1 MTDID
6 IPDGGVARVPTNG
19 AKLGKTRRDE
29 IFASRMGPVC
39 RHLSSLLPLSLDE
52 IHLLCSLNARQ
63 KERGPGATFNVDE
76 KSATGTSFVLS
87 GWACHQ
93 RLMCDGRRQILRV
106 VLAGDAIGGHAE
118 THAAAMDNIV
128 ALTPLTIIEVPDFAL
143 MAAPPRFH
151 TNIGKAVALAVSRR
165 ELVLLDQIL
174 RLGCLTAF
182 ERMADLLLD
191 LWRRLTVIGLAD
203 GRGFPLPLTQE
214 VLADVLGLSIVH
226 VNRTLQ
232 QLRRERLIDF
242 CGGKVS
248 LLNPGLLASIA
259 DGTASSA
266 RGHLIPQLRGARTG
280 AAHSL

>member
-1 MTDID
+1 
-6 IPDGGVARVPTNG
+6 
-19 AKLGKTRRDE
+19 
-29 IFASRMGPVC
+29 
-39 RHLSSLLPLSLDE
+39 
-52 IHLLCSLNARQ
+52 
-63 KERGPGATFNVDE
+63 
-76 KSATGTSFVLS
+76 
-87 GWACHQ
+87 
-93 RLMCDGRRQILRV
+93 MCDGRRQILRV
-106 VLAGDAIGGHAE
+106 VLAGDAIGGHAG

-143 MAAPPRFH
+143 MAAPPKCH
-151 TNIGKAVALAVSRR
+151 SNIGKAVALAVSRR

-191 LWRRLTVIGLAD
+191 LWRRLTVVGLAD

-242 CGGKVS
+242 CGES
-248 LLNPGLLASIA
+248 LPLDLGLLPDRRWHGILASWPLIPTRVA
-259 DGTASSA
+259 PAIPLIPSLSKIFFYALTNVKA
-266 RGHLIPQLRGARTG
+266 RSHDPPTYRPVGPEGHLQDDPID
-280 AAHSL
+280 